1 MADALKTII
10 YPVSDLAAAKA
21 VFTKLTGTEP
31 YIDEKYYAAF
41 NASGQDVGLDPNGH
55 KKGLTGATPF
65 FHVAD
70 IKATLESLVDA
81 GAETVQEIQNVGAG
95 NLIASVKD
103 PDGNLIGLFQAG

>member
-1 MADALKTII
+1 MNEALKTII

-21 VFTKLTGTEP
+21 VFTTLVSAEP
-31 YIDEKYYAAF
+31 YIDEPYYVAF
-41 NASGQDVGLDPNGH
+41 DASGQDVGLDPNGR

-65 FHVAD
+65 FHVTD
-70 IKATLESLVDA
+70 IKATLQGLVEA

-103 PDGNLIGLFQAG
+103 PDGNLIGLFQTG